1 VHVPSST
8 VAPRKSEPAV
18 TLENALPASHVLTV
32 MSRHA
37 VSPIVSL
44 YLPTAHTVHVPSSCV
59 DPVPTPAVALLYPW
73 PLGHVVVDM
82 SRHAVAPEPGLNF
95 PSGHA
100 VHVPSLRPDPS
111 KFGVVDDSL
120 LKPSPGPHVF
130 CAGEVMAIHLS
141 SLDEDA
147 ALYLPAEQRSHR
159 LFALFCS
166 RPASQMQPSMDLTKL
181 PESVACATLDPSGQ
195 LVHCAFST
203 RGLNWLAGQ
212 NLHGLALSVASY
224 RYPAPHLQSDNEVDP
239 MFSVSPSAGH

>member
-1 VHVPSST
+1 MSSQAVGPLALLYLPAAHGAHVPSSA
-8 VAPRKSEPAV
+8 VAPSRSAFAV
-18 TLENALPASHVLTV
+18 GLEKALPA
-32 MSRHA
+32 A
-37 VSPIVSL
+37 
-44 YLPTAHTVHVPSSCV
+44 
-59 DPVPTPAVALLYPW
+59 
-73 PLGHVVVDM
+73 
-82 SRHAVAPEPGLNF
+82 
-95 PSGHA
+95 
-100 VHVPSLRPDPS
+100 
-111 KFGVVDDSL
+111 
-120 LKPSPGPHVF
+120 HVF
-130 CAGEVMAIHLS
+130 CVMSIHLS

-195 LVHCAFST
+195 LVHSAFST